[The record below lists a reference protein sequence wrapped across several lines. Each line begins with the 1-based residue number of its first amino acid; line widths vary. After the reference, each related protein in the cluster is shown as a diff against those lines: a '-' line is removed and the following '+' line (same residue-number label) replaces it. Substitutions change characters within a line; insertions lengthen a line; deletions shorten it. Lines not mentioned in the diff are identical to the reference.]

1 MVCLVGWEPKT
12 TTRDGKLNLA
22 VSLIRVDQCQC
33 VASYQLEM
41 VVDQRRFPVALI
53 TSFSSFRN

>member
-12 TTRDGKLNLA
+12 ATRDGKLNLA

-41 VVDQRRFPVALI
+41 VVDDQRRFPVALVI
-53 TSFSSFRN
+53 T